1 MGIRSRL
8 GVQKG
13 IGYTGLA
20 AVSGVLRRVTSI
32 RLPSFR
38 ESISVDMLKSEY
50 LPYEASQTYR
60 RIMIEFDCTRTM
72 AMVETQKQMLRS
84 I

>member
-8 GVQKG
+8 GVQNG

-32 RLPSFR
+32 RLPTLR
-38 ESISVDMLKSEY
+38 ESISVDMLTSDY

-60 RIMIEFDCTRTM
+60 KIMIEFDCTR
-72 AMVETQKQMLRS
+72 ARAIVETQRQLMRS